1 MRFQPAARFIL
12 LLALVLAGCT
22 ADFPE
27 ESVEQQPVDA
37 GEPAPVEHIA
47 LPIVARSAEGSN
59 PAQQNYPAPTEQI
72 FLPDIGQGGLPT
84 SAWQLIPQQIDASQP
99 EQQYT
104 LIVTAPF
111 IQSTPEGEFEPFN
124 QAVQSFVEGQVA
136 AYQGLLGQA
145 FQDKL
150 LAHGGMAQMSYQVAS
165 AAGDL
170 PVQPGIIFANSP
182 SILAPEQ
189 VIFQGGH
196 DILSIYFETS
206 AYIGGAHP
214 SQYHT
219 TLNYDL
225 TTGRTLALADL
236 FRPGIDAVQSVADY
250 CINDLRQRQDML
262 FPDYATTG
270 AAPQP
275 ENYQAWNV
283 TSLGLLITFDEY
295 QVAPYAAGPQ
305 TVLIPYPALETLLD
319 PLGPLGLLAK

>member
-1 MRFQPAARFIL
+1 MKFPSAAPLILLAALFLAACSVDFSEQPA
-12 LLALVLAGCT
+12 
-22 ADFPE
+22 
-27 ESVEQQPVDA
+27 SQPA
-37 GEPAPVEHIA
+37 EPAAPAEPAEMEHIA
-47 LPIVARSAEGSN
+47 LPIVARGAGGNS
-59 PAQQNYPAPTEQI
+59 PASTEQI

-84 SAWQLIPQQIDASQP
+84 SAWQLAPQQIDASQP
-99 EQQYT
+99 EQRYT
-104 LIVTAPF
+104 LIVTAPS
-111 IQSTPEGEFEPFN
+111 IQSVPEGEFEPFN
-124 QAVQSFVEGQVA
+124 QAVRGFVDSQVA
-136 AYQGLLGQA
+136 AFRDLLTQA
-145 FQDKL
+145 NQDQL
-150 LAHGGMAQMSYQVAS
+150 LENGGMAQISYQVAS
-165 AAGDL
+165 APGDR
-170 PVQPGIIFANSP
+170 PVQPGLVFASSP
-182 SILAPEQ
+182 TALAPEQ

-206 AYIGGAHP
+206 AYTGGAHP
-214 SQYHT
+214 NQYHT

-225 TTGRTLALADL
+225 TTGRVLTLADL

-262 FPDYATTG
+262 FPDYATSG
-270 AAPQP
+270 AAPRP